1 MQLSTL
7 YGKSIYTDKNLQGVC
22 RGVAISL
29 KSYAV
34 RYLLCA
40 STPTQQ
46 NTDFSIGIGA
56 VVEIGETIRL
66 SHLRTAN
73 PRNYAKITVGLP
85 IYAFDGGF
93 LGTVAD
99 LDISGFTAA
108 TLYTSRGERFPITS
122 ITACSDAVILRK
134 EQPYPIGQRLPTPS
148 FFGIATKNSGVIT
161 KQILRTAIEKK
172 SLIALTLS
180 LPPFQLETTIP
191 PSNGVF
197 GG

>member
-1 MQLSTL
+1 MKLSSL

-40 STPTQQ
+40 STPTQH
-46 NTDFSIGIGA
+46 NTDFSVSFSA
-56 VVEIGETIRL
+56 VAEIGEIIRL

-73 PRNYAKITVGLP
+73 PRGYAKIMVGLP
-85 IYAFDGGF
+85 VYAFDGGF
-93 LGTVAD
+93 LGTVTD
-99 LDISGFTAA
+99 LDICGFTAT
-108 TLYTSRGERFPITS
+108 TLYTNRGERFPITS
-122 ITACSDAVILRK
+122 IAACSDAVILRK
-134 EQPYPIGQRLPTPS
+134 EQPYPIGQHLPTPS
-148 FFGIATKNSGVIT
+148 FFGITTKNSGIVT

-180 LPPFQLETTIP
+180 LPPFE
-191 PSNGVF
+191 VEA
-197 GG
+197 

>member
-1 MQLSTL
+1 MKLSAL

-40 STPTQQ
+40 STPTQH
-46 NTDFSIGIGA
+46 NTDFSVSFGA
-56 VVEIGETIRL
+56 VAEIGEIIRL

-73 PRNYAKITVGLP
+73 PRGYAKIMVGLP

-99 LDISGFTAA
+99 LDICGFNAT
-108 TLYTSRGERFPITS
+108 TLYTNRGERFPITS
-122 ITACSDAVILRK
+122 ISACSDAVILRK
-134 EQPYPIGQRLPTPS
+134 GQPYPIGQRIPAPLLSLVTDKS
-148 FFGIATKNSGVIT
+148 DGVVTKP
-161 KQILRTAIEKK
+161 ILRAAIQKSAPCKK
-172 SLIALTLS
+172 MRFVCFFILD
-180 LPPFQLETTIP
+180 FC
-191 PSNGVF
+191 VF
-197 GG
+197 LCYTK